1 MFKGEGSVSKC
12 LWCSQSI
19 IVAFYK
25 YLFNSNVNIC
35 ILLCAYMMRLSRPH
49 PRQKWSPQIRQLLV
63 THLPMFMALLYNLD
77 DIHTINANKYEVS
90 TYNTFCAVN
99 LWSWH
104 IILRPLL
111 QGRKLSVLI
120 ATASRRQ
127 LFIHTTICIA
137 TALLCDLSV

>member
-1 MFKGEGSVSKC
+1 MEFCTCTLEIPFNIWSICKVNEGNLFDIIKVNKMFKGEGFVSKC

-77 DIHTINANKYEVS
+77 DIHTIDVNKYEVS
-90 TYNTFCAVN
+90 TYNTFCAV
-99 LWSWH
+99 
-104 IILRPLL
+104 
-111 QGRKLSVLI
+111 
-120 ATASRRQ
+120 
-127 LFIHTTICIA
+127 
-137 TALLCDLSV
+137 DL